1 MAIKKLK
8 TSYFR
13 QTFYLLKNNK
23 DNAFLIFIFDVWFFA
38 ALLLF
43 TNLAESLGISL
54 FRQPLQSYSTAPL
67 MAFILAYYLILI
79 VIYSFFKF
87 IVLHYLKKMFGSEK
101 INFKR
106 FGSFLLLNFIIMLS
120 LFGIFIALNGI
131 LLLNVKSQIAPYV
144 FLLIL
149 VPFAFFSYAII
160 NIAHSLFVNL
170 TKIREILE
178 KTIKIAFTNIKSYGG
193 IYLSGIIIFSIYFA
207 VYYLVGSALSKIQSY
222 AMYFNIYL
230 KVFTI
235 LTGIVIY
242 LIIFFN
248 RAYFYLIVKEKFLK
262 K

>member
-1 MAIKKLK
+1 MQIKKQK
-8 TSYFR
+8 TSNFS

-160 NIAHSLFVNL
+160 
-170 TKIREILE
+170 
-178 KTIKIAFTNIKSYGG
+178 KIAFTNIKSYGG